1 MREGD
6 IHQIEVHVS
15 GYCFDGDKILVVKR
29 TPERKIYPQLWET
42 GGGQVRKEENFEE
55 AVLRSMHD
63 ELGVEVELADI
74 FSTYEISVPD
84 LPQKKIPGLRF
95 ACRFKNYL
103 DEQGPR
109 ISAEHS
115 EWRWQPIEKL
125 AKLDF
130 ISGVREDIAEAWKKL
145 QKKPK

>member
-29 TPERKIYPQLWET
+29 TPERKIYPKLWET
-42 GGGQVRKEENFEE
+42 GGGQVRKGENFKE

-63 ELGVEVELADI
+63 ELGVEVELI
-74 FSTYEISVPD
+74 SSFSTYEILVPD

-95 ACRFKNYL
+95 VCRFKSYL
-103 DEQGPR
+103 DGQRPR

-125 AKLDF
+125 DQLDF
-130 ISGVREDIAEAWKKL
+130 IPGVREDIIKAWKQL
-145 QKKPK
+145 KKSK